1 MSRTPEQFKVT
12 EEEILDVSL
21 KHFSMHGYEGTNL
34 NDIANE
40 LNITRTPIYYYFNNK
55 LGLYESVTK
64 RHLLSKKAQYT
75 SIFTSDLP
83 FFEKV
88 RKDLLVSSHLR
99 LSEQVLFAGID
110 TNPKLT
116 EARDIQNQVMREI
129 HEMKTENIR
138 KAVADKILRPDTD
151 VEQFMIYFYVISLGI
166 EAVDKQTEYEINE
179 ERMDKLVD
187 TVLNGI
193 ISKYN
198 AIGAPPEAKKRR
210 PRGAAFFF
218 AHLR

>member
-129 HEMKTENIR
+129 NEMKTENIR

-166 EAVDKQTEYEINE
+166 EAVDKQTEYEITE

-187 TVLNGI
+187 TVLDGI
-193 ISKYN
+193 ISKYK
-198 AIGAPPEAKKRR
+198 AI
-210 PRGAAFFF
+210 
-218 AHLR
+218 

>member
-34 NDIANE
+34 NDIAHE

-64 RHLLSKKAQYT
+64 RHLLGKKAQYT

-166 EAVDKQTEYEINE
+166 EAVDKQTEYEITE

-187 TVLNGI
+187 TVLDGI
-193 ISKYN
+193 ISKYK
-198 AIGAPPEAKKRR
+198 AI
-210 PRGAAFFF
+210 
-218 AHLR
+218 

>member
-12 EEEILDVSL
+12 EKEILDVSL

-166 EAVDKQTEYEINE
+166 EAVDKQTEYEITE

-187 TVLNGI
+187 TVLDGI
-193 ISKYN
+193 ISKYK
-198 AIGAPPEAKKRR
+198 AI
-210 PRGAAFFF
+210 
-218 AHLR
+218 

>member
-88 RKDLLVSSHLR
+88 RKDLLVSSHLS

-166 EAVDKQTEYEINE
+166 EAVDKQTEYEITE

-187 TVLNGI
+187 TVLDGI
-193 ISKYN
+193 ISKYK
-198 AIGAPPEAKKRR
+198 AI
-210 PRGAAFFF
+210 
-218 AHLR
+218 

>member
-99 LSEQVLFAGID
+99 LSEPVLFAGID

-166 EAVDKQTEYEINE
+166 EAVDKQTEYEITE

-187 TVLNGI
+187 TVLDGI
-193 ISKYN
+193 ISKYK
-198 AIGAPPEAKKRR
+198 AI
-210 PRGAAFFF
+210 
-218 AHLR
+218 

>member
-64 RHLLSKKAQYT
+64 RHLLSKKAQYN

-166 EAVDKQTEYEINE
+166 EAVDKQTEYEITE

-187 TVLNGI
+187 TVLDGI
-193 ISKYN
+193 ISKYK
-198 AIGAPPEAKKRR
+198 AI
-210 PRGAAFFF
+210 
-218 AHLR
+218 

>member
-1 MSRTPEQFKVT
+1 MSRTPEQFKVS
-12 EEEILDVSL
+12 EDEILDVSL

-55 LGLYESVTK
+55 LGLYECVTK
-64 RHLLSKKAQYT
+64 RHLLHKKAQYT
-75 SIFTSDLP
+75 SIFSSDLP

-110 TNPKLT
+110 TNPKLAA
-116 EARDIQNQVMREI
+116 AREIQNHVMREI

-166 EAVDKQTEYEINE
+166 EAVDKQTEYKITD

-187 TVLNGI
+187 TVLDGI
-193 ISKYN
+193 ISKYK
-198 AIGAPPEAKKRR
+198 AI
-210 PRGAAFFF
+210 
-218 AHLR
+218 

>member
-40 LNITRTPIYYYFNNK
+40 LSITRTPIYYYFNNK

-166 EAVDKQTEYEINE
+166 EAVDKQTEYEITE

-187 TVLNGI
+187 TVLDGI
-193 ISKYN
+193 ISKYK
-198 AIGAPPEAKKRR
+198 AI
-210 PRGAAFFF
+210 
-218 AHLR
+218 

>member
-99 LSEQVLFAGID
+99 LSEQDLFARID

-166 EAVDKQTEYEINE
+166 EAVDKQTEYEITE

-187 TVLNGI
+187 TVLDGI
-193 ISKYN
+193 ISKYK
-198 AIGAPPEAKKRR
+198 AI
-210 PRGAAFFF
+210 
-218 AHLR
+218 

>member
-88 RKDLLVSSHLR
+88 RKDLLVSSHLM

-166 EAVDKQTEYEINE
+166 EAVDKQTEYEITE

-187 TVLNGI
+187 TVLDGI
-193 ISKYN
+193 ISKYK
-198 AIGAPPEAKKRR
+198 AI
-210 PRGAAFFF
+210 
-218 AHLR
+218 

>member
-166 EAVDKQTEYEINE
+166 EAVDKQTEYEITE

-187 TVLNGI
+187 TVLDGV
-193 ISKYN
+193 ISKYK
-198 AIGAPPEAKKRR
+198 AI
-210 PRGAAFFF
+210 
-218 AHLR
+218 

>member
-99 LSEQVLFAGID
+99 LSEQVLFAGIY

-166 EAVDKQTEYEINE
+166 EAVDKQTEYEITE

-187 TVLNGI
+187 TVLDGI
-193 ISKYN
+193 ISKYK
-198 AIGAPPEAKKRR
+198 AI
-210 PRGAAFFF
+210 
-218 AHLR
+218 

>member
-21 KHFSMHGYEGTNL
+21 KLFSMHGYEGTNL

-166 EAVDKQTEYEINE
+166 EAVDKQTEYEITE

-187 TVLNGI
+187 TVLDGI
-193 ISKYN
+193 ISKYK
-198 AIGAPPEAKKRR
+198 AI
-210 PRGAAFFF
+210 
-218 AHLR
+218 

>member
-1 MSRTPEQFKVT
+1 MSRTPEEFKVT

-166 EAVDKQTEYEINE
+166 EAVDKQTEYEITE

-187 TVLNGI
+187 TVLDGI
-193 ISKYN
+193 ISKYK
-198 AIGAPPEAKKRR
+198 AI
-210 PRGAAFFF
+210 
-218 AHLR
+218 

>member
-40 LNITRTPIYYYFNNK
+40 LNITRTPIYSYFNNK

-166 EAVDKQTEYEINE
+166 EAVDKQTEYEITE

-187 TVLNGI
+187 TVLDGI
-193 ISKYN
+193 ISKYK
-198 AIGAPPEAKKRR
+198 AI
-210 PRGAAFFF
+210 
-218 AHLR
+218 

>member
-75 SIFTSDLP
+75 SIFTSNLP

-166 EAVDKQTEYEINE
+166 EAVDKQTEYEITE

-187 TVLNGI
+187 TVLDGI
-193 ISKYN
+193 ISKYK
-198 AIGAPPEAKKRR
+198 AI
-210 PRGAAFFF
+210 
-218 AHLR
+218 